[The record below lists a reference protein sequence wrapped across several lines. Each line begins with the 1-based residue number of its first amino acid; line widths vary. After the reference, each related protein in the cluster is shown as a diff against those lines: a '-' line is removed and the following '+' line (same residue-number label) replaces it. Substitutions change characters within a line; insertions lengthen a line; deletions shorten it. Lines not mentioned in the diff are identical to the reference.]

1 VRHRNQLGGERIVVG
16 LDQAVGF
23 LHQRSVSWH
32 PSRISNERYLQ
43 EMLDRE
49 AGPLRYLPFSRFAA
63 FFSAMVFDGF
73 FLVSFFLS

>member
-1 VRHRNQLGGERIVVG
+1 MRHRNQLGRERIVVG
-16 LDQAVGF
+16 LDQTVRF
-23 LHQRSVSWH
+23 FHQRSI
-32 PSRISNERYLQ
+32 SRHLSRTSHERYPQ

-49 AGPLRYLPFSRFAA
+49 AGPLRYLPFSRFAD